1 MLELSPVN
9 NSQIITLIN
18 DFLGSLNK
26 DQFHS
31 QEAFQFIEKH
41 NKSLASLLDDY
52 KVAGFIRYNALAYP
66 LGRNMFSQTSS
77 ENSRVH
83 IKDLIIK
90 IFKDHKK
97 PMRKNRLTDMV
108 NEIRPVKAELQ
119 IAYPELTAL
128 GRGYYCLSSWK
139 TNVVH
144 NGIYFQ
150 IDDNHKEEFLEFSDE
165 KDTPFKIWTEEEIE
179 KILKLDDEGLPT
191 TSIAEE
197 MKLGHTVVYNA
208 IRKYRKNSKG
218 EQEIENGKTSKWT
231 PSRVNKLYKMWRE
244 GNSAQKIADA
254 LGETTRNAVI
264 GKIYRLGLSNR
275 VDDRENNKDFEIIK
289 SSTKADEI
297 EENST
302 YSNWTELDIKKLKKL
317 NEFNY
322 SFKNL
327 ANILSKE
334 EDDIINKLNELNLQ

>member
-1 MLELSPVN
+1 
-9 NSQIITLIN
+9 
-18 DFLGSLNK
+18 
-26 DQFHS
+26 
-31 QEAFQFIEKH
+31 
-41 NKSLASLLDDY
+41 
-52 KVAGFIRYNALAYP
+52 
-66 LGRNMFSQTSS
+66 
-77 ENSRVH
+77 
-83 IKDLIIK
+83 
-90 IFKDHKK
+90 
-97 PMRKNRLTDMV
+97 
-108 NEIRPVKAELQ
+108 
-119 IAYPELTAL
+119 
-128 GRGYYCLSSWK
+128 
-139 TNVVH
+139 
-144 NGIYFQ
+144 
-150 IDDNHKEEFLEFSDE
+150 
-165 KDTPFKIWTEEEIE
+165 
-179 KILKLDDEGLPT
+179 
-191 TSIAEE
+191 